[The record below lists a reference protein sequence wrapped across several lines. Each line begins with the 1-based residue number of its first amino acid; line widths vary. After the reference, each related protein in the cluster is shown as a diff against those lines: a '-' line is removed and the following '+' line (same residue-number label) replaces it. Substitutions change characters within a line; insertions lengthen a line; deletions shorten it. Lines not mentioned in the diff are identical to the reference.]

1 MMRVREWRGD
11 VVFLHEVAAG
21 AAGRSWGV
29 HVARLAGV
37 PAPIVRRAAAL
48 LTALE
53 KGREPV
59 IADLPL
65 FASLPAPGVSCAVC
79 DALDAVEPENLSPK
93 QALDLVYQLKE
104 QAKAK

>member
-1 MMRVREWRGD
+1 MRVKEWKND

-29 HVARLAGV
+29 HVARLAGI
-37 PAPIVRRAAAL
+37 PAPVVRRAAAL
-48 LTALE
+48 LSALE

-65 FASLPAPGVSCAVC
+65 FASLPAPGVSCVVC
-79 DALDAVEPENLSPK
+79 ETLDSVEPENLSPK
-93 QALDLVYQLKE
+93 QALDLVFQLKE
-104 QAKAK
+104 QAKGK